1 MKLFSIYN
9 TLSFIWNHP
18 LNSNQKIKSILSFFW
33 WQIYSRFPPY
43 YFIFTYGEKS
53 RLIAKKGMKGATGN
67 IYTKLQDFN
76 EMMFL
81 LHFLDDSMCFI
92 DVGSNIGSYSVLAA
106 VETGSKVYS
115 FEPSKKAFDYQKKNI
130 DINGIQNNVK
140 LFNCGLS
147 SKEEVVSFTKELDTI
162 NRVSLQKTKVSTETL
177 KFYSFDS
184 IIQVDTNSLM
194 KIDVEGYESEVL
206 LGMKKALN
214 SKFLKAIIIELNG
227 LGEKYGF
234 SDLEIHELLM
244 KNNFLPYA
252 YNPYERNLSKAN
264 IGSSDNIIYI
274 KDLKYVIN
282 KVRNKKKYTINNQL
296 I

>member
-1 MKLFSIYN
+1 M
-9 TLSFIWNHP
+9 
-18 LNSNQKIKSILSFFW
+18 
-33 WQIYSRFPPY
+33 R
-43 YFIFTYGEKS
+43 
-53 RLIAKKGMKGATGN
+53 GATGN

-130 DINGIQNNVK
+130 DINGIQNKVK

-162 NRVSLQKTKVSTETL
+162 NRVSTEKTKVSTETL

-184 IIQVDTNSLM
+184 IIEVDTNSLM

-234 SDLEIHELLM
+234 SDIEIHELLM

-252 YNPYERNLSKAN
+252 YNPYDRNLSKTN

>member
-18 LNSNQKIKSILSFFW
+18 LNSNQKIKSILFFFW
-33 WQIYSRFPPY
+33 WQIYSSFPPY

-53 RLIAKKGMKGATGN
+53 RLIVKKGMTGATGN

-81 LHFLDDSMCFI
+81 LHFLDDRMCFI
-92 DVGSNIGSYSVLAA
+92 DIGSNIGSYSVLAA
-106 VETGSKVYS
+106 AETGSKVYS
-115 FEPSKKAFDYQKKNI
+115 FEPSKKAFENQKKNI
-130 DINGIQNNVK
+130 DINGIQNKVK
-140 LFNCGLS
+140 LFNYGLS

-162 NRVSLQKTKVSTETL
+162 NRVSLENTKVSSETL

-184 IIQVDTNSLM
+184 IIELNTNSLV
-194 KIDVEGYESEVL
+194 KIDVEGYESKVL
-206 LGMKKALN
+206 LGMKKALK

-227 LGEKYGF
+227 LSEKYGF
-234 SDLEIHELLM
+234 SDIEIHKLLT

-252 YNPYERNLSKAN
+252 YNPYERNLSKTN

-274 KDLKYVIN
+274 KDFKYIID
-282 KVRNKKKYTINNQL
+282 KVSNKKKYTINNQL

>member
-1 MKLFSIYN
+1 MESSTKLKSKNKVYPVFFLVANLFKVSSLLFHIY
-9 TLSFIWNHP
+9 IWR
-18 LNSNQKIKSILSFFW
+18 KIKVNC
-33 WQIYSRFPPY
+33 
-43 YFIFTYGEKS
+43 
-53 RLIAKKGMKGATGN
+53 KKGMRGATGN

-81 LHFLDDSMCFI
+81 LHFLDDSMYFI

-130 DINGIQNNVK
+130 DINGIQNKVK

-162 NRVSLQKTKVSTETL
+162 NRVSTEKTKVSTETL

-184 IIQVDTNSLM
+184 IIEVDTNSLM

-234 SDLEIHELLM
+234 SDIEIHELLM

-252 YNPYERNLSKAN
+252 YNPYDRNLSKAN

-282 KVRNKKKYTINNQL
+282 KVRDKKKYTINNQL